1 MMNRTAL
8 SGFLFL
14 GLALASC
21 QSGRTGRIMADTD
34 QDYVDIGG
42 AGGAE
47 YDRLIEGSVQRLLR
61 LPVAA
66 DIGLEKA
73 KVVTLAVQNDSGEE
87 LGDWQESL
95 YQLIDTSIN
104 RSGRFE
110 NISRRFVT
118 AALKE
123 TGLRQEQLFIPK
135 HQRTFLD
142 MLERQG
148 LPIEFLMF
156 PTLTR
161 GTTNAGQGTTQR
173 NYELTLELVNVKTG
187 NSDKVMERLRKEF
200 QQG

>member
-1 MMNRTAL
+1 MKRTAVCT
-8 SGFLFL
+8 FLFL
-14 GLALASC
+14 GLVTIGC
-21 QSGRTGRIMADTD
+21 QSGRSGRIMADTD

-42 AGGAE
+42 AGAAA

-66 DIGLEKA
+66 DTGLEKA

-135 HQRTFLD
+135 HQRAFLD

-148 LPIEFLMF
+148 LPIDFLMF

-161 GTTNAGQGTTQR
+161 GTTNAGQGATQK

-187 NSDKVMERLRKEF
+187 NSDKVMERIRKEF